1 MWFYMKY
8 IVKNR
13 GWQILKVMSMYC
25 MFWCVAK
32 LIDINICTKFHSL
45 LEAEAM
51 LVFLAHNQKW

>member
-1 MWFYMKY
+1 MKY